1 VPAAPNTPNTPTSPH
16 DPYAEDGA
24 DAAEAGDGGDDDE
37 TPETLLHPSKSRR
50 RRVRWPD
57 QAAAAEARRKAA
69 AEAAGEEYFPPSR
82 PIPALTAVAHVAYD
96 PRAAAVQAVL
106 HVYTGDGYSGLKS
119 RFKRT
124 LKAKKLTDSDDEGEA
139 GAGAGAPA
147 AGPPG
152 GAGASPAAGGAAG
165 AAGAAGGAGA
175 NRAANPPGT
184 AGIGDD
190 DAVIA
195 EASRGPS
202 FQNGPGFDVFSLT
215 SGALNS
221 AMATVEDEP
230 WVTDMMGRAGVKQL
244 VFEECALLI
253 RQYGQTATEA
263 LSAVMKY
270 RLPEVIRA
278 QRALGH
284 LYLDFH
290 PSFPYYEVVNMTR
303 KAAVVIAVVMLASSD
318 SYVQMG
324 VALLLLLFI
333 LTLSYWFPP
342 YRAVHIGPNP
352 WEPPVVYC
360 PAALRDLQRGKALR
374 GMGLQS
380 RDDTDAALMLTGVPL
395 DSERARML
403 RETIETHSN
412 VDAEDPRRV
421 VAEAAQGGG
430 GPATEG
436 RSSSMWGLR
445 DLVYVANWSRALPD
459 LITTPRLELF
469 SLFVIVLNTVV
480 FAITRELQAE
490 EYERTVDTLGD
501 STQAAAAAAGLS
513 TSVVASQTAALTK
526 TAAIETYAT
535 TSLSTFVFVIN
546 MILVVGFLVAIGA
559 DIVVEGWMATRQQ
572 EALERATEWA
582 RQRDRAFE
590 AGQFLQMRRLIR
602 NALLGEG
609 TSPLGWVAFMRDS
622 ACCCCCR
629 ALGKRADPDDEDATA
644 AADAKAAARAAA
656 ELATAQK
663 AAAAAAAKAAK
674 AAKAEADKKAK
685 DKSKAR
691 AAGKGDGAA
700 GKKAGG
706 GACGCCKRGVA
717 KTVDAAEGA
726 DATGAAGAG
735 AEGAP
740 AAAGA
745 GGAIA
750 AAAAGGAASH
760 DDEAGLLGIDDEGDD
775 ASVQGG
781 APAAAAATRGGPAA
795 PSAPVGVAVV
805 HTGDEEE
812 EDYEGEDEDEDED
825 EEEEEEE
832 DDDDDEAEAGQEEE
846 EEEEESVESDAGVDE
861 PVSHLAGFGAAALSG
876 RLSSAS
882 SMASRGSDGAG
893 TSSSHSTQDRPLLV
907 RGAPPPAA
915 TSARAGSPAAARP
928 PAAPSAAAGT
938 AAGLPR
944 VGASVA
950 SPAGINLDAGPGGGG
965 VGALAAARRG
975 TAASVGGA
983 SVASARSVGVGPGA
997 GMALLM
1003 AAGPASRAAA
1013 AAAAFGRSPLS
1024 TAAALSVPQQRARG
1038 GGAAESSADPGH
1050 LSDSDMDDEDAE
1062 GDAEDDDEE
1071 AEGADHHRGT
1081 IV

>member
-1 VPAAPNTPNTPTSPH
+1 
-16 DPYAEDGA
+16 
-24 DAAEAGDGGDDDE
+24 
-37 TPETLLHPSKSRR
+37 
-50 RRVRWPD
+50 
-57 QAAAAEARRKAA
+57 
-69 AEAAGEEYFPPSR
+69 
-82 PIPALTAVAHVAYD
+82 
-96 PRAAAVQAVL
+96 
-106 HVYTGDGYSGLKS
+106 
-119 RFKRT
+119 
-124 LKAKKLTDSDDEGEA
+124 
-139 GAGAGAPA
+139 
-147 AGPPG
+147 
-152 GAGASPAAGGAAG
+152 
-165 AAGAAGGAGA
+165 
-175 NRAANPPGT
+175 
-184 AGIGDD
+184 
-190 DAVIA
+190 VIA

-202 FQNGPGFDVFSLT
+202 FLNGPGFDVFSLT

-244 VFEECALLI
+244 VFEECAVLI

-290 PSFPYYEVVNMTR
+290 PSFPYYEVLNMTR
-303 KAAVVIAVVMLASSD
+303 KAAVAIAVVMLASSD

-360 PAALRDLQRGKALR
+360 PSALRDLQRGKALR

-395 DSERARML
+395 DSERARVL
-403 RETIETHSN
+403 RETIETNSN
-412 VDAEDPRRV
+412 VDSEDPRRV
-421 VAEAAQGGG
+421 VAEAAKGGG
-430 GPATEG
+430 GPAKEA

-501 STQAAAAAAGLS
+501 ATQAAAAAAGLS
-513 TSVVASQTAALTK
+513 TGVVASQTAAATK

-535 TSLSTFVFVIN
+535 SSLSTFVFVIN
-546 MILVVGFLVAIGA
+546 MILVVGFLIAIGA

-572 EALERATEWA
+572 EARERATEWA

-602 NALLGEG
+602 SVLLGEG
-609 TSPLGWVAFMRDS
+609 TSPLGWVAFLRDS
-622 ACCCCCR
+622 AFCCCCR
-629 ALGKRADPDDEDATA
+629 AIGRRADPDDEDATA
-644 AADAKAAARAAA
+644 AADAKAQKAAAA
-656 ELATAQK
+656 ELAKAQK
-663 AAAAAAAKAAK
+663 AAAAAAAAAAK

-685 DKSKAR
+685 NKGKAK
-691 AAGKGDGAA
+691 AAGSGGKGDSAA
-700 GKKAGG
+700 AKKTGG
-706 GACGCCKRGVA
+706 GPCSCCKRPAA
-717 KTVDAAEGA
+717 KTPDAAEGA
-726 DATGAAGAG
+726 DAAGATGAAAG
-735 AEGAP
+735 GLAV
-740 AAAGA
+740 GA
-745 GGAIA
+745 GGAVA

-775 ASVQGG
+775 ASVEGAAP
-781 APAAAAATRGGPAA
+781 APAAAAAARGGAAA
-795 PSAPVGVAVV
+795 PSAPVGVVV
-805 HTGDEEE
+805 VPTS
-812 EDYEGEDEDEDED
+812 DEDEDEGEEEAEEEEYEEEEEGD
-825 EEEEEEE
+825 EDEEEAGEEEEEE
-832 DDDDDEAEAGQEEE
+832 DRD
-846 EEEEESVESDAGVDE
+846 SDAGLGE
-861 PVSHLAGFGAAALSG
+861 PVTHHAGSGAAALSG

-882 SMASRGSDGAG
+882 SMASHGSEGAG
-893 TSSSHSTQDRPLLV
+893 TSSSHSTLDRPLLV
-907 RGAPPPAA
+907 RGASPPAA
-915 TSARAGSPAAARP
+915 ATASAGSPAAARP
-928 PAAPSAAAGT
+928 PAAPGAAASA

-944 VGASVA
+944 VGSSAAAAAVA
-950 SPAGINLDAGPGGGG
+950 AAGVSLDAGPGGAAGGGSGG
-965 VGALAAARRG
+965 VRVLAAARRG

-983 SVASARSVGVGPGA
+983 SVSSTRSVGVGPGA
-997 GMALLM
+997 SMALMM
-1003 AAGPASRAAA
+1003 AGGPASRASAA
-1013 AAAAFGRSPLS
+1013 PGRSPLS
-1024 TAAALSVPQQRARG
+1024 TIVATSMPQQRALG
-1038 GGAAESSADPGH
+1038 GRAAESSADPGH

-1062 GDAEDDDEE
+1062 DDTEEEEVEDDEE
-1071 AEGADHHRGT
+1071 AEGAGRHRGT